1 MDTNYRN
8 IWKVGL
14 LLTILILSACN
25 QDESIMPENKD
36 NKLML
41 AISTLVANDN
51 MVKNG
56 DSSFSSLAL
65 YIFNESNGVCEY
77 SELIP
82 EIKPESV
89 TEITRSV
96 NISPQTKEIYA
107 IGNYNATG
115 IIPSQLLTSS
125 TTRDEL
131 EKWSIKNN
139 QAFIASGIPMVGK
152 QTVTIDNAQTYIDIP
167 MERLVSRLDIH
178 LFKNNQL
185 KDIPVHVKSVELVNQ
200 VTNTNGQYKSRKM
213 LSPVEKQ
220 SITTEFDA
228 LLDTM
233 SMNAIDL
240 SPENAQAIFYSY
252 QNSMP
257 SPVKDDNITPYL
269 RITAEIKGIKHI
281 YKGYITDNGHN
292 EDKYNLLRNTVYS
305 VIAMLEYPDNK
316 LLLRTI
322 VQPWTVS
329 HSEIGYKVNDT
340 DYLLE
345 ALNGNDT
352 GALGG
357 FVQFPYI
364 KNGQSLNQ
372 TSYAGFT
379 FKLSA
384 PAGALW
390 TATLTNGL
398 EFAFATVDEQA
409 GTVATSKGIAGPETH
424 TIRIGATKPWDGKQ
438 RATSFYI
445 TVNGTKLKIN
455 PEQNGKR
462 KFPGNSDTDILITQ
476 MEYK

>member
-1 MDTNYRN
+1 MDRNYQN
-8 IWKVGL
+8 IWKISL
-14 LLTILILSACN
+14 LLLILILAACTR
-25 QDESIMPENKD
+25 DESITSDNKD
-36 NKLML
+36 NKLKL
-41 AISTLVANDN
+41 YISTLATNDN
-51 MVKNG
+51 LAKAG

-107 IGNYNATG
+107 IGNYNEAG
-115 IIPSQLLTSS
+115 ITPSILLTGS
-125 TTRDEL
+125 TTREEL
-131 EKWSIKNN
+131 EQWSINNN
-139 QAFIASGIPMVGK
+139 QAFTASGIPMVGK
-152 QTVTIDNAQTYIDIP
+152 QTVTIDNVQTYVDIP

-185 KDIPVHVKSVELVNQ
+185 KDIPVHVISVELVNQ
-200 VTNTNGQYKSRKM
+200 VTNTNGQYKSREM

-220 SITTEFDA
+220 NITTGLDA

-233 SMNAIDL
+233 SMDAVDL
-240 SPENAQAIFYSY
+240 APENAQAIFYSY
-252 QNSMP
+252 QNIMA
-257 SPVKDDNITPYL
+257 SPTPDDNITPYL
-269 RITAEIKGIKHI
+269 RITAEIKGVKHI
-281 YKGYITDNGHN
+281 YKGYITDSGHN
-292 EDKYNLLRNTVYS
+292 EDKYSLLRNTVYS

-329 HSEIGYKVNDT
+329 HSEIGNKVNDT
-340 DYLLE
+340 DYSLE
-345 ALNGNDT
+345 ALNGNDA

-364 KNGQSLNQ
+364 KNGQSQNQ

-379 FKLSA
+379 FKLTA

-390 TATLTNGL
+390 TATLSNGL
-398 EFAFATVDEQA
+398 EFAFAPTGEQA
-409 GTVATSKGIAGPETH
+409 GTIATSKGIAGPETH
-424 TIRIGATKPWDGKQ
+424 TIRIGATKPWDGKL
-438 RATSFYI
+438 RTSSFYI

-462 KFPGNSDTDILITQ
+462 KFPGNGDTDILITQ
-476 MEYK
+476 TEYK